1 MTDLSPH
8 STNSLGRLYGVDGK
22 RLSRQYR
29 THLSHFQN
37 WSQLKHAKQWLLY
50 PQNIGTHLSID
61 ETSLSHGELYTILTN
76 KAAKGQKGSI
86 VAIIA
91 GTKAETVIA
100 ILRKIPEKLRKK
112 VTEITLDMAGNM
124 ALIAKKSFPR
134 ATQVTDR
141 FHVQQLALEAVQEM
155 RVEYRWE
162 ALDAENEALE
172 QAKAT
177 QSEYESPVLSN
188 GDTLK
193 QLLARS
199 RYVLYKKP
207 GDWTDSQR
215 ERATL
220 LFDRYPDLKK
230 AYDLSQALSQIFENT
245 TDKLYGLARL
255 AKWHEKVRQCGF
267 KAFNTVARSI
277 QNHYETILNYFDNR
291 STNASAESFNAKIK
305 AFRAQFRGVKN
316 VEFFLYRLTQLYA

>member
-1 MTDLSPH
+1 MTDLFPH
-8 STNSLGRLYGVDGK
+8 STNSLGHLFGVAGK
-22 RLSRQYR
+22 RFSRQYR

-37 WSQLKHAKQWLLY
+37 WSQLTHAKQWLLY

-124 ALIAKKSFPR
+124 SLIAKKSFPR

-141 FHVQQLALEAVQEM
+141 FHVQQLALEAVQQM

-162 ALDAENEALE
+162 ALDAENEAIE

-177 QSEYESPVLSN
+177 QNAYEPEVFSN

-199 RYVLYKKP
+199 RYMLYKKTT
-207 GDWTDSQR
+207 DWTDSQR

-220 LFDRYPDLKK
+220 LFDRYPDLQK
-230 AYDLSQALSQIFENT
+230 AYD
-245 TDKLYGLARL
+245 
-255 AKWHEKVRQCGF
+255 
-267 KAFNTVARSI
+267 KA
-277 QNHYETILNYFDNR
+277 
-291 STNASAESFNAKIK
+291 
-305 AFRAQFRGVKN
+305 
-316 VEFFLYRLTQLYA
+316 